1 MFVENLRQL
10 GLGEKEISVYLALI
24 STGPVPVRGLAQK
37 AGVNRG
43 TTYDILK
50 ALMDEGLVSYYKQ
63 YNRSDKKQY
72 FIAEPPQKLLEAVE
86 NKKRG
91 LETLKL
97 ELKKSLPEIESLY
110 EKSGAKPVAKYYEGS
125 SGLRIILQDVIATMK
140 LNSPN
145 PSLEK
150 RGTPSLLSPFGRSL
164 RQREGGGE
172 FSPMY
177 FVYSSADIK
186 EYLYKAYPDFNDDRI
201 KAGIRNQVI
210 AFEQG
215 GELAGLDERKCLS
228 KVHDAPTYMLIY
240 NGKVAMISLS
250 GSGQPVGVIME
261 DMGLYQTQKII
272 FEFVWSKL

>member
-125 SGLRIILQDVIATMK
+125 SGLRVILQDV
-140 LNSPN
+140 LGSFPSPGDGEG
-145 PSLEK
+145 SRE
-150 RGTPSLLSPFGRSL
+150 RS
-164 RQREGGGE
+164 
-172 FSPMY
+172 Y
-177 FVYSSADIK
+177 YVYSSADIK